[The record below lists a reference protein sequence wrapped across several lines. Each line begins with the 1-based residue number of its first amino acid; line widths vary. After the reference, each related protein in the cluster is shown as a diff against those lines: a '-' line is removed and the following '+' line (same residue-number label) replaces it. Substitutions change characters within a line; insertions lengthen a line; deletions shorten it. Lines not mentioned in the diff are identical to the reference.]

1 MNFLVVSLLV
11 GLRSLPAMRLKL
23 DIVVESGHLELL
35 LQKLA
40 WVDVVDADRA
50 SKRAVEGLR
59 IGILSSLD
67 HFSHF
72 DIDLLTMV
80 RDHYSSNFSSK
91 SQLFSLSDDT
101 ASLIS

>member
-1 MNFLVVSLLV
+1 MDVIALCYGWSLAEADLASLTSLLV
-11 GLRSLPAMRLKL
+11 GLRSLPAMRFIL

-72 DIDLLTMV
+72 DIDL
-80 RDHYSSNFSSK
+80 S
-91 SQLFSLSDDT
+91 
-101 ASLIS
+101 